1 MIQKK
6 ALSLQS
12 NQKDGVLAQLV
23 ERLNGIQKV
32 RSSILLCSTNQGFK
46 AKLKSL
52 IFFLITSVII
62 HQLLLLDIRHIGH
75 DRFHER

>member
-6 ALSLQS
+6 ALPLQS

-32 RSSILLCSTNQGFK
+32 RSSILLCSTSQGFK

-52 IFFLITSVII
+52 IFFYITFVTVNHSKYYKGIW
-62 HQLLLLDIRHIGH
+62 GSM
-75 DRFHER
+75 